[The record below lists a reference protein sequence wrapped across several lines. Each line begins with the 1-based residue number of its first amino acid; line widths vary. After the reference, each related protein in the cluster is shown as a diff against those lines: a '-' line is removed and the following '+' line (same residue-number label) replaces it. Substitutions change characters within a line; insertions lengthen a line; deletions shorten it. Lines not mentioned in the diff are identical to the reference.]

1 MDGDVLFYFTFDKG
15 NENKGSELEKEYI
28 NDPLF
33 KNLNAVKNGK
43 AYKVDDVIWNTAG
56 GVMAAN
62 LLLDDIEK
70 PLC

>member
-1 MDGDVLFYFTFDKG
+1 
-15 NENKGSELEKEYI
+15 

-70 PLC
+70 RFVK